1 MTSETKNTI
10 IGFTLIGLIMFGF
23 TWYQSRQYRKQ
34 MEYQAQLDS
43 IARAERMEAFALD
56 SLERLASG
64 DTLSS
69 GTTVT
74 VGTKPALKPYKDSC
88 LTAARESADSLVTL
102 SNDKMEIVFTTRGA
116 QPYSVKL
123 TDYVK
128 YDSSSL
134 YLVPPQASE
143 LNVNV
148 FAGESVDTKEFAFNL
163 AEVTDSSV
171 VMRLPFSNGGYIQQK
186 YSLSEGSYMVHNE
199 LSFVGMD
206 GVIPSRVSS
215 VDLNWKTTVPRLEKG
230 YKNEKQ
236 YSKIDYYIPGEKSP
250 EEMGKGKNESK
261 RLDAK
266 FEWVAF
272 QQQFF
277 SAILTAPQGFES
289 GNFGVEYFPEDD
301 TDRNLMACSASARAA
316 VDMMNPG
323 DKTIPMEFY
332 FGPNH
337 FHTLKDYD
345 RKYEKIIPLG
355 GWLVGWISRF
365 VIIPCFDFLGRFIS
379 NYGLIIL
386 LMTILL
392 KIVISPL
399 TIKSYMS
406 SAKMSALK
414 PEMDKINAKYPKP
427 DDAMKKQQATME
439 LYQRAGVKPMGGCL
453 PMLLQFPI
461 LWAMFRFFPASIEL
475 RQKSFLWADD
485 LSAYDS
491 ILDFGFNIPLFGDH
505 LSLFALLMAVS
516 MFLYSK
522 MNSSQMSDDPQM
534 AGMKFMS
541 VWLMPIMMLFICNN
555 LSSGLSYYYFISN
568 LLTMLQT
575 FVIKK
580 WFVKPE
586 KILAQVEA
594 SKGKPLP
601 KSKWQQRLEEAQK
614 MQQAQLREQQKKQQ
628 KGGKR

>member
-10 IGFTLIGLIMFGF
+10 IGFTLIGVIMFGF
-23 TWYQSRQYRKQ
+23 TWYQSRQYQKQ
-34 MEYQAQLDS
+34 MEYQVQLDS
-43 IARAERMEAFALD
+43 IARAERLEAYALD
-56 SLERLASG
+56 SLNRIASG
-64 DTLSS
+64 DTLDNAA
-69 GTTVT
+69 TTV
-74 VGTKPALKPYKDSC
+74 VLSTKPALKPYRDDN
-88 LTAARESADSLVTL
+88 LTKARGAEASVLTL
-102 SNDKMEIVFTTRGA
+102 SNDKMEIAFTTKGA

-123 TDYVK
+123 LDYVK

-134 YLVPPQASE
+134 YLIPPQASE
-143 LNVNV
+143 FNVNV
-148 FAGESVDTKEFAFNL
+148 FAGESVDTKEFVFDV
-163 AEVTDSSV
+163 AEVSDSSI
-171 VMRLPFSNGGYIQQK
+171 VMRLPFAQGGYIQQK
-186 YSLSEGSYMVHNE
+186 YVLSQGSYMVHNE

-206 GVIPSRVSS
+206 SVIPSRVSS
-215 VDLNWKTTVPRLEKG
+215 IDLNWKTVVPRLEKG

-236 YSKIDYYIPGEKSP
+236 YSKIDYYVPGEKSP
-250 EEMGKGKNESK
+250 EDMGNGKNESK

-266 FEWVAF
+266 FDWVAF

-277 SAILTAPQGFES
+277 SSILTAPEGFES
-289 GNFGVEYFPEDD
+289 GEFGVEYFPEDD
-301 TDRNLMACSASARAA
+301 VDRNLMACSAHARAG
-316 VDMMNPG
+316 VDMMKAG
-323 DKTIPMEFY
+323 DKVIPFDFY

-337 FHTLKDYD
+337 YHTLKSYD

-365 VIIPCFDFLGRFIS
+365 IIIPCFDLLGRFIS

-386 LMTILL
+386 IMTVLL

-414 PEMDKINAKYPKP
+414 PEMDKINEKYPKQE
-427 DDAMKKQQATME
+427 DAMKKQQATME
-439 LYQRAGVKPMGGCL
+439 LYQRAGVKPLGGCL

-491 ILDFGFNIPLFGDH
+491 IWDFGVNIPLFGDH

-522 MNSSQMSDDPQM
+522 MTSSQMSNDPQM
-534 AGMKFMS
+534 ASMKFMS

-575 FVIKK
+575 FIIKK
-580 WFVKPE
+580 WVVKPE
-586 KILAQVEA
+586 KILAQVQA

-614 MQQAQLREQQKKQQ
+614 MQQAQLKAQQKKR
-628 KGGKR
+628 K

>member
-10 IGFTLIGLIMFGF
+10 IGFTLIGVIMFGF
-23 TWYQSRQYRKQ
+23 TWYQSRQYQKQ

-43 IARAERMEAFALD
+43 IARAERLEAYALD
-56 SLERLASG
+56 SLNRIASG
-64 DTLSS
+64 DTLDNAA
-69 GTTVT
+69 TTV
-74 VGTKPALKPYKDSC
+74 VLSTKPTLKPYKDDN
-88 LTAARESADSLVTL
+88 LTKAREAEASVLTL
-102 SNDKMEIVFTTRGA
+102 SNDKMEIAFTTKGA

-123 TDYVK
+123 LDYVK

-134 YLVPPQASE
+134 YLIPPQASE
-143 LNVNV
+143 FNVNV
-148 FAGESVDTKEFAFNL
+148 FAGESVDTKEFVFDV
-163 AEVTDSSV
+163 AEVSDSSI
-171 VMRLPFSNGGYIQQK
+171 VMRLPFAQGGYIQQK
-186 YSLSEGSYMVHNE
+186 YVLSQGSYMVHNE

-206 GVIPSRVSS
+206 SVIPSRVSS
-215 VDLNWKTTVPRLEKG
+215 VDLNWKTVVPRLEKG

-236 YSKIDYYIPGEKSP
+236 YSKIDYYVPGEKSP
-250 EEMGKGKNESK
+250 EDMGNGKNESK

-266 FEWVAF
+266 FDWVAF

-277 SAILTAPQGFES
+277 SSILTAPEGFES
-289 GNFGVEYFPEDD
+289 GEFGVEYFPEDD
-301 TDRNLMACSASARAA
+301 VDRNLMACSAHARAG
-316 VDMMNPG
+316 VDMMKAG
-323 DKTIPMEFY
+323 DKVIPFDFY

-337 FHTLKDYD
+337 YHTLKSYD

-365 VIIPCFDFLGRFIS
+365 IIIPCFDLLGRFIS

-386 LMTILL
+386 IMTVLL

-414 PEMDKINAKYPKP
+414 PEMDKINEKYPKQE
-427 DDAMKKQQATME
+427 DAMKKQQATME
-439 LYQRAGVKPMGGCL
+439 LYQRAGVKPLGGCL

-491 ILDFGFNIPLFGDH
+491 IWDFGVNIPLFGDH

-522 MNSSQMSDDPQM
+522 MTSSQMSNDPQM
-534 AGMKFMS
+534 ASMKFMS

-575 FVIKK
+575 FIIKK
-580 WFVKPE
+580 WVVKPE
-586 KILAQVEA
+586 KILAQVQA

-614 MQQAQLREQQKKQQ
+614 MQQAQQKKR
-628 KGGKR
+628 K

>member
-1 MTSETKNTI
+1 
-10 IGFTLIGLIMFGF
+10 MFGF
-23 TWYQSRQYRKQ
+23 TWYQSRQYQKQ

-43 IARAERMEAFALD
+43 IARAERLEAYALD
-56 SLERLASG
+56 SLNRIASG
-64 DTLSS
+64 DTLDNAA
-69 GTTVT
+69 TTV
-74 VGTKPALKPYKDSC
+74 VLSTKPTLKPYKDDN
-88 LTAARESADSLVTL
+88 LTKAREAEASVLTL
-102 SNDKMEIVFTTRGA
+102 SNDKMEIAFTTKGA

-123 TDYVK
+123 LDYVK

-134 YLVPPQASE
+134 YLIPPQASE
-143 LNVNV
+143 FNVNV
-148 FAGESVDTKEFAFNL
+148 FAGESVDTKEFVFDV
-163 AEVTDSSV
+163 AEVSDSSI
-171 VMRLPFSNGGYIQQK
+171 VMRLPFAQGGYIQQK
-186 YSLSEGSYMVHNE
+186 YVLSQGSYMVHNE

-206 GVIPSRVSS
+206 SVIPSRVSS
-215 VDLNWKTTVPRLEKG
+215 VDLKWKTVVPRLEKG

-236 YSKIDYYIPGEKSP
+236 YSKIDYYVPGEKSP
-250 EEMGKGKNESK
+250 EDMGNGKNESK

-266 FEWVAF
+266 FDWVAF

-277 SAILTAPQGFES
+277 SSILTAPEGFES
-289 GNFGVEYFPEDD
+289 GEFGVEYFPEDD
-301 TDRNLMACSASARAA
+301 VDRNLMTCSAHARAG
-316 VDMMNPG
+316 VDMMKAG
-323 DKTIPMEFY
+323 DKVIPFDFY

-337 FHTLKDYD
+337 YHTLKSYD

-365 VIIPCFDFLGRFIS
+365 IIIPCFDLLGRFIS

-386 LMTILL
+386 IMTILL

-414 PEMDKINAKYPKP
+414 PEMDKINEKYPKQE
-427 DDAMKKQQATME
+427 DAMKKQQATME
-439 LYQRAGVKPMGGCL
+439 LYQRAGVKPLGGCL

-491 ILDFGFNIPLFGDH
+491 IWDFGFNIPLFGDH

-522 MNSSQMSDDPQM
+522 MTSSQMSNDPQM
-534 AGMKFMS
+534 ASMKFMS

-575 FVIKK
+575 FIIKK
-580 WFVKPE
+580 WVVKPE
-586 KILAQVEA
+586 KILAQVQA

-614 MQQAQLREQQKKQQ
+614 MQQAQLREQQKRRK
-628 KGGKR
+628 

>member
-1 MTSETKNTI
+1 MTSETRNTI
-10 IGFTLIGLIMFGF
+10 IGFTLIGVIMFGF
-23 TWYQSRQYRKQ
+23 TWYQSRQYQKQ

-43 IARAERMEAFALD
+43 IAQAERLEAYALD
-56 SLERLASG
+56 SLNRIASG
-64 DTLSS
+64 DTLDNAA
-69 GTTVT
+69 TTV
-74 VGTKPALKPYKDSC
+74 VLSTKPTLKPYKDDN
-88 LTAARESADSLVTL
+88 LTKAREAEASVLTL
-102 SNDKMEIVFTTRGA
+102 SNDKMEIAFTTKGA

-123 TDYVK
+123 LDYVK

-134 YLVPPQASE
+134 YLIPPQASE
-143 LNVNV
+143 FNVNV
-148 FAGESVDTKEFAFNL
+148 FAGESVDTKEFVFDV
-163 AEVTDSSV
+163 AEVSDSSI
-171 VMRLPFSNGGYIQQK
+171 VMRLPFAQGGYIQQK
-186 YSLSEGSYMVHNE
+186 YVLSQGSYMVHNE

-206 GVIPSRVSS
+206 SVIPSRVSS
-215 VDLNWKTTVPRLEKG
+215 VDLNWKTVVPRLEKG

-236 YSKIDYYIPGEKSP
+236 YSKIDYYVPGEKSP
-250 EEMGKGKNESK
+250 EDMGNGKNESK

-266 FEWVAF
+266 FDWVAF

-277 SAILTAPQGFES
+277 SSILTAPEGFES
-289 GNFGVEYFPEDD
+289 GEFGVEYFPEDD
-301 TDRNLMACSASARAA
+301 VDRNLMTCSAHARAG
-316 VDMMNPG
+316 VDMMKAG
-323 DKTIPMEFY
+323 DKVIPFDFY

-337 FHTLKDYD
+337 YHTLKSYD

-365 VIIPCFDFLGRFIS
+365 IIIPCFDLLGRFIS

-386 LMTILL
+386 IMTILL

-414 PEMDKINAKYPKP
+414 PEMDKINEKYPKQE
-427 DDAMKKQQATME
+427 DAMKKQQATME
-439 LYQRAGVKPMGGCL
+439 LYQRAGVKPLGGCL

-491 ILDFGFNIPLFGDH
+491 IWDFGVNIPLFGDH

-522 MNSSQMSDDPQM
+522 MTSSQMSNDPQM
-534 AGMKFMS
+534 ASMKFMS

-575 FVIKK
+575 FIIKK
-580 WFVKPE
+580 WVVKPE

-614 MQQAQLREQQKKQQ
+614 MQQAQLREQQKKR
-628 KGGKR
+628 K

>member
-10 IGFTLIGLIMFGF
+10 IGFTLIGVIMFGF
-23 TWYQSRQYRKQ
+23 TWYQSRQYQKQ

-43 IARAERMEAFALD
+43 IARAERLEAYALD
-56 SLERLASG
+56 SLNRIASG
-64 DTLSS
+64 DTLDNAA
-69 GTTVT
+69 TTV
-74 VGTKPALKPYKDSC
+74 VLSTKPALKPYKDDN
-88 LTAARESADSLVTL
+88 LTKAREAEASVLTL
-102 SNDKMEIVFTTRGA
+102 SNDKMEIAFTTKGA

-123 TDYVK
+123 LDYVK

-134 YLVPPQASE
+134 YLIPPQASE
-143 LNVNV
+143 FNVNV
-148 FAGESVDTKEFAFNL
+148 FAGESVDTKEFVFDV
-163 AEVTDSSV
+163 AEVSDSSI
-171 VMRLPFSNGGYIQQK
+171 VMRLPFAQGGYIQQK
-186 YSLSEGSYMVHNE
+186 YVLSQGSYMVHNE

-206 GVIPSRVSS
+206 SVIPSRVSS
-215 VDLNWKTTVPRLEKG
+215 VDLNWKTVVPRLEKG

-236 YSKIDYYIPGEKSP
+236 YSKIDYYVPGEKSP
-250 EEMGKGKNESK
+250 EDMGNGKNESK

-266 FEWVAF
+266 FDWVAF

-277 SAILTAPQGFES
+277 SSILTAPEGFES
-289 GNFGVEYFPEDD
+289 GEFGVEYFPEDD
-301 TDRNLMACSASARAA
+301 VDRNLMTCSAHARAG
-316 VDMMNPG
+316 VDMMKAG
-323 DKTIPMEFY
+323 DKVIPFDFY

-337 FHTLKDYD
+337 YHTLKSYD

-365 VIIPCFDFLGRFIS
+365 IIIPCFDLLGRFIS

-386 LMTILL
+386 IMTVLL

-414 PEMDKINAKYPKP
+414 PEMDKINEKYPKQE
-427 DDAMKKQQATME
+427 DAMKKQQATME
-439 LYQRAGVKPMGGCL
+439 LYQRAGVKPLGGCL

-491 ILDFGFNIPLFGDH
+491 IWDFGVNIPLFGDH

-522 MNSSQMSDDPQM
+522 MTSSQMSNDPQM
-534 AGMKFMS
+534 ASMKFMS

-575 FVIKK
+575 FIIKK
-580 WFVKPE
+580 WVVKPE
-586 KILAQVEA
+586 KILAQVQA

-614 MQQAQLREQQKKQQ
+614 MQQAQQKKR
-628 KGGKR
+628 K

>member
-1 MTSETKNTI
+1 
-10 IGFTLIGLIMFGF
+10 MFGF
-23 TWYQSRQYRKQ
+23 TWYQSRQYQKQ

-43 IARAERMEAFALD
+43 IAHAERLEAYALD
-56 SLERLASG
+56 SLNRIASG
-64 DTLSS
+64 DTLDNAA
-69 GTTVT
+69 TTV
-74 VGTKPALKPYKDSC
+74 VLSTKPALKPYKDDN
-88 LTAARESADSLVTL
+88 LTKAREAEASVLTL
-102 SNDKMEIVFTTRGA
+102 SNDKMEIAFTTKGA

-123 TDYVK
+123 LDYVK

-134 YLVPPQASE
+134 YLIPPQASE
-143 LNVNV
+143 FNVNV
-148 FAGESVDTKEFAFNL
+148 FAGESVDTKEFVFDV
-163 AEVTDSSV
+163 AEVSDSSI
-171 VMRLPFSNGGYIQQK
+171 VMRLPFAQGGYIQQK
-186 YSLSEGSYMVHNE
+186 YVLSQGSYMVHNE

-206 GVIPSRVSS
+206 SVIPSRVSS
-215 VDLNWKTTVPRLEKG
+215 VDLNWKTVVPRLEKG

-236 YSKIDYYIPGEKSP
+236 YSKIDYYVPGEKSP
-250 EEMGKGKNESK
+250 EDMGNGKNESK

-266 FEWVAF
+266 FDWVAF

-277 SAILTAPQGFES
+277 SSILTAPEGFES
-289 GNFGVEYFPEDD
+289 GEFGVEYFPEDD
-301 TDRNLMACSASARAA
+301 VDRNLMTCSAHARAG
-316 VDMMNPG
+316 VDMMKAG
-323 DKTIPMEFY
+323 DKVIPFDFY

-337 FHTLKDYD
+337 YHTLKSYD

-365 VIIPCFDFLGRFIS
+365 IIIPCFDLLGRFIN

-386 LMTILL
+386 IMTILL

-414 PEMDKINAKYPKP
+414 PEMDKINEKYPKQE
-427 DDAMKKQQATME
+427 DAMKKQQATME
-439 LYQRAGVKPMGGCL
+439 LYQRAGVKPLGGCL

-491 ILDFGFNIPLFGDH
+491 IWDFGVNIPLFGDH

-522 MNSSQMSDDPQM
+522 MTSSQMSNDPQM
-534 AGMKFMS
+534 ASMKFMS

-575 FVIKK
+575 FIIKK
-580 WFVKPE
+580 WVVKPE

-614 MQQAQLREQQKKQQ
+614 MQQAQMREQQKRRK
-628 KGGKR
+628 

>member
-10 IGFTLIGLIMFGF
+10 IGFTLIGVIMFGF
-23 TWYQSRQYRKQ
+23 TWYQSRQYQKQ

-43 IARAERMEAFALD
+43 IAQAERLEAYALD
-56 SLERLASG
+56 SLNRIASG
-64 DTLSS
+64 DTLDNAA
-69 GTTVT
+69 TTV
-74 VGTKPALKPYKDSC
+74 VLSTKPALKPYRDDN
-88 LTAARESADSLVTL
+88 LTKAREAEASVLTL
-102 SNDKMEIVFTTRGA
+102 SNDKMEIAFTTKGA

-123 TDYVK
+123 LDYVK

-134 YLVPPQASE
+134 YLIPPQASE
-143 LNVNV
+143 FNVNV
-148 FAGESVDTKEFAFNL
+148 FAGESVDTKEFVFDV
-163 AEVTDSSV
+163 AEVSDSSI
-171 VMRLPFSNGGYIQQK
+171 VMRLPFAQGGYIQQK
-186 YSLSEGSYMVHNE
+186 YVLSQGSYMVHNE

-206 GVIPSRVSS
+206 SVIPSRVSS
-215 VDLNWKTTVPRLEKG
+215 VDLNWKTVVPRLEKG

-236 YSKIDYYIPGEKSP
+236 YSKIDYYVPGEKSP
-250 EEMGKGKNESK
+250 EDMGNGKNESK

-266 FEWVAF
+266 FDWVAF

-277 SAILTAPQGFES
+277 SSILTAPEGFES
-289 GNFGVEYFPEDD
+289 GEFGVEYFPEDD
-301 TDRNLMACSASARAA
+301 VDRNLMTCSAHARAG
-316 VDMMNPG
+316 VDMMKAG
-323 DKTIPMEFY
+323 DKVIPFDFY

-337 FHTLKDYD
+337 YHTLKSYD

-365 VIIPCFDFLGRFIS
+365 IIIPCFDLLGRFIS

-386 LMTILL
+386 IMTILL

-414 PEMDKINAKYPKP
+414 PEMDKINEKYPKQE
-427 DDAMKKQQATME
+427 DAMKKQQATME
-439 LYQRAGVKPMGGCL
+439 LYQRAGVKPLGGCL

-491 ILDFGFNIPLFGDH
+491 LWDFGFNIPLFGDH

-522 MNSSQMSDDPQM
+522 MTSSQMSNDPQM
-534 AGMKFMS
+534 ASMKFMS

-575 FVIKK
+575 FIIKK
-580 WFVKPE
+580 WVVKPE
-586 KILAQVEA
+586 KILAQVQA

-601 KSKWQQRLEEAQK
+601 KSRWQQRLEEAQK
-614 MQQAQLREQQKKQQ
+614 MQQAQLREQQKKR
-628 KGGKR
+628 K

>member
-10 IGFTLIGLIMFGF
+10 VGFVLIGVIMFGF
-23 TWYQSRQYRKQ
+23 TWYQSRQYKKQ

-43 IARAERMEAFALD
+43 IARAEQMEAWALD
-56 SLERLASG
+56 SLNRIAAG
-64 DTLSS
+64 DTL

-74 VGTKPALKPYKDSC
+74 FSEKPALKPFKDGN
-88 LTAARESADSLVTL
+88 LTRARVAEPSQVTL
-102 SNDKMEIVFTTRGA
+102 ANDKLEIVFTTKGA

-123 TDYVK
+123 HDYVK
-128 YDSSSL
+128 SDSTAL

-143 LNVNV
+143 FNVNV
-148 FAGESVDTKEFAFNL
+148 FAGESVDTKEFVFDI

-171 VMRLPFSNGGYIQQK
+171 VMRLPFEQGGYIQQK
-186 YSLSEGSYMVHNE
+186 YVLSSGSYMVHNE

-206 GVIPSRVSS
+206 NVIPNRVSS
-215 VDLNWKTTVPRLEKG
+215 VDVNWKSVVPRLEKG

-236 YSKIDYYIPGEKSP
+236 YSRIDYYVPDEKSP
-250 EEMGKGKNESK
+250 EEIGNGKNDSK

-277 SAILTAPQGFES
+277 SSILTAPQGFES
-289 GNFGVEYFPEDD
+289 GEFGVEYFPEDD
-301 TDRNLMACSASARAA
+301 PDRNLMTCSAHARAGI
-316 VDMMNPG
+316 DMMQDG
-323 DKTIPMEFY
+323 DKMIPLDFY

-337 FHTLKDYD
+337 FNTLKEYD

-365 VIIPCFDFLGRFIS
+365 IIIPCFDFLGRFIS
-379 NYGLIIL
+379 NYGIIIL
-386 LMTILL
+386 IMTILL

-406 SAKMSALK
+406 TAKMSALK
-414 PEMDKINAKYPKP
+414 PEMDKINEKYPKQE
-427 DDAMKKQQATME
+427 DAMKKQQATME
-439 LYQRAGVKPMGGCL
+439 LYSRAGVKPLGGCL

-516 MFLYSK
+516 MWLYSK
-522 MNSSQMSDDPQM
+522 MNSSQMSNDPQM
-534 AGMKFMS
+534 ASMKFMS

-575 FVIKK
+575 FIIKK
-580 WFVKPE
+580 WVVKPE
-586 KILAQVEA
+586 KILAKLEA

-601 KSKWQQRLEEAQK
+601 KSKWQLRLEEAQK
-614 MQQAQLREQQKKQQ
+614 MQQAQLREQQKKQR
-628 KGGKR
+628 GGKR

>member
-10 IGFTLIGLIMFGF
+10 IGFTLIGVIMFGF
-23 TWYQSRQYRKQ
+23 TWYQSRQYQKQ

-43 IARAERMEAFALD
+43 IAQAERLEAYALD
-56 SLERLASG
+56 SLNRIASG
-64 DTLSS
+64 DTLDNAA
-69 GTTVT
+69 TTV
-74 VGTKPALKPYKDSC
+74 VLSTKPALKPYKDDN
-88 LTAARESADSLVTL
+88 LTKAREAEASVLTL
-102 SNDKMEIVFTTRGA
+102 SNDKMEIAFTTKGA

-123 TDYVK
+123 LDYVK

-134 YLVPPQASE
+134 YLIPPQASE
-143 LNVNV
+143 FNVNV
-148 FAGESVDTKEFAFNL
+148 FAGESVDTKEFVFDV
-163 AEVTDSSV
+163 AEVSDSSI
-171 VMRLPFSNGGYIQQK
+171 VMRLPFAQGGYIQQK
-186 YSLSEGSYMVHNE
+186 YVLSQGSYMVHNE

-206 GVIPSRVSS
+206 SVIPSRVSS
-215 VDLNWKTTVPRLEKG
+215 VDLNWKTVVPRLEKG

-236 YSKIDYYIPGEKSP
+236 YSKIDYYVPGEKSP
-250 EEMGKGKNESK
+250 EDMGNGKNESK

-266 FEWVAF
+266 FDWVAF

-277 SAILTAPQGFES
+277 SSILTAPEGFES
-289 GNFGVEYFPEDD
+289 GEFGVEYFPEDD
-301 TDRNLMACSASARAA
+301 VDRNLMTCSAHARAG
-316 VDMMNPG
+316 VDMMKAG
-323 DKTIPMEFY
+323 DKVIPFDFY

-337 FHTLKDYD
+337 YHTLKSYD

-365 VIIPCFDFLGRFIS
+365 IIIPCFDLLGRFIS

-386 LMTILL
+386 IMTVLL

-414 PEMDKINAKYPKP
+414 PEMDKINEKYPKQE
-427 DDAMKKQQATME
+427 DAMKKQQATME
-439 LYQRAGVKPMGGCL
+439 LYQRAGVKPLGGCL

-491 ILDFGFNIPLFGDH
+491 IWDFGVNIPLFGDH

-522 MNSSQMSDDPQM
+522 MTSSQMSNDPQM
-534 AGMKFMS
+534 ASMKFMS

-575 FVIKK
+575 FIIKK
-580 WFVKPE
+580 WVVKPE
-586 KILAQVEA
+586 KILAQVQA
-594 SKGKPLP
+594 SKDKPLP

-614 MQQAQLREQQKKQQ
+614 MQQAQQKKR
-628 KGGKR
+628 K

>member
-1 MTSETKNTI
+1 
-10 IGFTLIGLIMFGF
+10 MFGF
-23 TWYQSRQYRKQ
+23 TWYQSRQYQKQ
-34 MEYQAQLDS
+34 VEYQAQLDS
-43 IARAERMEAFALD
+43 IARAERLEAYALD
-56 SLERLASG
+56 SLNRIASG
-64 DTLSS
+64 DTLDNAA
-69 GTTVT
+69 TTVILS
-74 VGTKPALKPYKDSC
+74 TKPALKPYKDDN
-88 LTAARESADSLVTL
+88 LTKAREAEASVLTL
-102 SNDKMEIVFTTRGA
+102 SNDKMEIAFTTKGA

-123 TDYVK
+123 LDYVK

-134 YLVPPQASE
+134 YLIPPQASE
-143 LNVNV
+143 FNVNV
-148 FAGESVDTKEFAFNL
+148 FAGESVDTKEFVFDV
-163 AEVTDSSV
+163 AEVSDSSI
-171 VMRLPFSNGGYIQQK
+171 VMRLPFAQGGYIQQK
-186 YSLSEGSYMVHNE
+186 YLLSQGSYMVHNE

-206 GVIPSRVSS
+206 SVIPSRVSS
-215 VDLNWKTTVPRLEKG
+215 VDLNWKTVVPRLEKG

-236 YSKIDYYIPGEKSP
+236 YSKIDYYVPGEKSP
-250 EEMGKGKNESK
+250 EDMGNGKNESK

-266 FEWVAF
+266 FDWVAF

-277 SAILTAPQGFES
+277 SSILTAPGGFES
-289 GNFGVEYFPEDD
+289 GEFGVEYFPEDD
-301 TDRNLMACSASARAA
+301 VDRNLMTCSAHARAG
-316 VDMMNPG
+316 VDMMKAG
-323 DKTIPMEFY
+323 DKVIPFDFY

-337 FHTLKDYD
+337 YHTLKSYD
-345 RKYEKIIPLG
+345 QKYEKIIPLG

-365 VIIPCFDFLGRFIS
+365 IIIPCFDLLGRFIS

-386 LMTILL
+386 IMTILL

-414 PEMDKINAKYPKP
+414 PEMDKINEKYPKQE
-427 DDAMKKQQATME
+427 DAMKKQQATME
-439 LYQRAGVKPMGGCL
+439 LYQRAGVKPLGGCL

-491 ILDFGFNIPLFGDH
+491 IWDFGVNIPLFGDH

-522 MNSSQMSDDPQM
+522 MTSSQMSNDPQM
-534 AGMKFMS
+534 ASMKFMS

-575 FVIKK
+575 FIIKK
-580 WFVKPE
+580 WVVKPE
-586 KILAQVEA
+586 KILAQVQA

-614 MQQAQLREQQKKQQ
+614 MQQAQMREQQKRRK
-628 KGGKR
+628 

>member
-10 IGFTLIGLIMFGF
+10 IGFTLIGVIMFGF
-23 TWYQSRQYRKQ
+23 TWYQSRQYQKQ

-43 IARAERMEAFALD
+43 IAQAERLEAYALD
-56 SLERLASG
+56 SLNRIASG
-64 DTLSS
+64 DTLDNAA
-69 GTTVT
+69 TTV
-74 VGTKPALKPYKDSC
+74 VLSTKPALKPYRDDN
-88 LTAARESADSLVTL
+88 LTKAREAEASVLTL
-102 SNDKMEIVFTTRGA
+102 SNDKMEIAFTTRGA

-123 TDYVK
+123 LDYVK

-134 YLVPPQASE
+134 YLIPPQASE
-143 LNVNV
+143 FNVNV
-148 FAGESVDTKEFAFNL
+148 FAGESVDTKEFVFDV
-163 AEVTDSSV
+163 AEVSDSSI
-171 VMRLPFSNGGYIQQK
+171 VMRLPFAQGGYIQQK
-186 YSLSEGSYMVHNE
+186 YVLSQGSYMVHNE

-206 GVIPSRVSS
+206 SVIPSRVSS
-215 VDLNWKTTVPRLEKG
+215 VDLNWKTVVPRLEKG

-236 YSKIDYYIPGEKSP
+236 YSKIDYYVPGEKSP
-250 EEMGKGKNESK
+250 EDMGNGKNESK

-266 FEWVAF
+266 FDWVAF

-277 SAILTAPQGFES
+277 SSILTAPEGFES
-289 GNFGVEYFPEDD
+289 GEFGVEYFPEDD
-301 TDRNLMACSASARAA
+301 VDRNLMTCSAHARAG
-316 VDMMNPG
+316 VDMMKAG
-323 DKTIPMEFY
+323 DKVIPFDFY

-337 FHTLKDYD
+337 YHTLKSYD

-365 VIIPCFDFLGRFIS
+365 IIIPCFDLLGRFIS

-386 LMTILL
+386 IMTILL

-414 PEMDKINAKYPKP
+414 PEMDKINEKYPKQE
-427 DDAMKKQQATME
+427 DAMKKQQATME
-439 LYQRAGVKPMGGCL
+439 LYQRAGVKPLGGCL

-491 ILDFGFNIPLFGDH
+491 IWDFGVNIPLFGDH

-522 MNSSQMSDDPQM
+522 MTSSQMSNDPQM
-534 AGMKFMS
+534 ASMKFMS

-575 FVIKK
+575 FIIKT
-580 WFVKPE
+580 WVVKPE
-586 KILAQVEA
+586 KILAQVQA

-614 MQQAQLREQQKKQQ
+614 MQQAQMREQQKRRK
-628 KGGKR
+628 

>member
-10 IGFTLIGLIMFGF
+10 IGFTLIGVIMFGF
-23 TWYQSRQYRKQ
+23 TWYQSRQYQKQ

-43 IARAERMEAFALD
+43 IAQAERLEAYALD
-56 SLERLASG
+56 SLNRVASG
-64 DTLSS
+64 DTLDNAA
-69 GTTVT
+69 TTV
-74 VGTKPALKPYKDSC
+74 VLSTKPTLKPYRDDN
-88 LTAARESADSLVTL
+88 LTKAREAEASVLTL
-102 SNDKMEIVFTTRGA
+102 SNDKMEIAFTTKGA

-123 TDYVK
+123 LDYVK

-134 YLVPPQASE
+134 YLIPPQASE
-143 LNVNV
+143 FNVNV
-148 FAGESVDTKEFAFNL
+148 FAGESVDTKDFVFDV
-163 AEVTDSSV
+163 AEVSDSSI
-171 VMRLPFSNGGYIQQK
+171 VMRLPFAQGGYIQQK
-186 YSLSEGSYMVHNE
+186 YVLSQGSYMVHNE

-206 GVIPSRVSS
+206 SVIPSRVSS
-215 VDLNWKTTVPRLEKG
+215 IDLNWKTVVPRLEKG

-236 YSKIDYYIPGEKSP
+236 YSKIDYYVPGEKSP
-250 EEMGKGKNESK
+250 EDMGNGKNESK

-266 FEWVAF
+266 FDWVAF

-277 SAILTAPQGFES
+277 SSILTAPEGFES
-289 GNFGVEYFPEDD
+289 GEFGVEYFPEDD
-301 TDRNLMACSASARAA
+301 VDRNLMTCSAHARAG
-316 VDMMNPG
+316 VDMMKAG
-323 DKTIPMEFY
+323 DKVIPFDFY

-337 FHTLKDYD
+337 YHTLKSYD

-365 VIIPCFDFLGRFIS
+365 IIIPCFDLLGRFIS

-386 LMTILL
+386 IMTILL

-414 PEMDKINAKYPKP
+414 PEMDKINEKYPKQE
-427 DDAMKKQQATME
+427 DAMKKQQATME
-439 LYQRAGVKPMGGCL
+439 LYQRAGVKPLGGCL

-491 ILDFGFNIPLFGDH
+491 IWDFGVNIPLFGDH

-522 MNSSQMSDDPQM
+522 MTSSQMSNDPQM
-534 AGMKFMS
+534 ASMKFMS

-575 FVIKK
+575 FIIKK
-580 WFVKPE
+580 WVVKPE

-614 MQQAQLREQQKKQQ
+614 MQQAQLKAQQKQRK
-628 KGGKR
+628 

>member
-10 IGFTLIGLIMFGF
+10 IGFTLIGVIMFGF
-23 TWYQSRQYRKQ
+23 TWYQSRQYQKQ

-43 IARAERMEAFALD
+43 IARAERLEAYALD
-56 SLERLASG
+56 SLNRIASG
-64 DTLSS
+64 DTLDNAA
-69 GTTVT
+69 TTV
-74 VGTKPALKPYKDSC
+74 VLSTKPALKPYKDDN
-88 LTAARESADSLVTL
+88 LTKAREAEASVLTL
-102 SNDKMEIVFTTRGA
+102 SNDKMEIAFTTKGA

-123 TDYVK
+123 LDYVK

-134 YLVPPQASE
+134 YLIPPQASE
-143 LNVNV
+143 FNVNV
-148 FAGESVDTKEFAFNL
+148 FAGESVDTKEFVFDV
-163 AEVTDSSV
+163 AEVSDSSI
-171 VMRLPFSNGGYIQQK
+171 VMRLPFAQGGYIQQK
-186 YSLSEGSYMVHNE
+186 YVLSQGSYMVHNE

-206 GVIPSRVSS
+206 SVIPSRVSS
-215 VDLNWKTTVPRLEKG
+215 VDLNWKTVVPRLEKG

-236 YSKIDYYIPGEKSP
+236 YSKIDYYVPGEKSP
-250 EEMGKGKNESK
+250 EDMGNGKNESK

-266 FEWVAF
+266 FDWVAF

-277 SAILTAPQGFES
+277 SSILTAPEGFES
-289 GNFGVEYFPEDD
+289 GEFGVEYFPEDD
-301 TDRNLMACSASARAA
+301 VDRNLMTCSAHARAG
-316 VDMMNPG
+316 VDMMKAG
-323 DKTIPMEFY
+323 DKVIPFDFY

-337 FHTLKDYD
+337 YHTLKSYD

-365 VIIPCFDFLGRFIS
+365 IIIPCFDLLGRFIS

-386 LMTILL
+386 IMTILL

-414 PEMDKINAKYPKP
+414 PEMDKINEKYPKQE
-427 DDAMKKQQATME
+427 DAMKKQQATME
-439 LYQRAGVKPMGGCL
+439 LYQRAGVKPLGGCL

-491 ILDFGFNIPLFGDH
+491 IWDFGLNIPLFGDH

-522 MNSSQMSDDPQM
+522 MTSSQMSNDPQM
-534 AGMKFMS
+534 ASMKFMS

-575 FVIKK
+575 FIIKK
-580 WFVKPE
+580 WVVKPE
-586 KILAQVEA
+586 KILAQVQA

-614 MQQAQLREQQKKQQ
+614 MQQAQLKAQQKKR
-628 KGGKR
+628 K

>member
-10 IGFTLIGLIMFGF
+10 IGFTLIGVIMFGF
-23 TWYQSRQYRKQ
+23 TWYQSRQYQKQ

-43 IARAERMEAFALD
+43 IARAERLEAYALD
-56 SLERLASG
+56 SLNRIASG
-64 DTLSS
+64 DTLDNAA
-69 GTTVT
+69 TTV
-74 VGTKPALKPYKDSC
+74 VLSTKPTLKPYRDDN
-88 LTAARESADSLVTL
+88 LTKAREAEASVLTL
-102 SNDKMEIVFTTRGA
+102 SNDKMEIAFTTKGA

-123 TDYVK
+123 LDYVK

-134 YLVPPQASE
+134 YLIPPQASE
-143 LNVNV
+143 FNVNV
-148 FAGESVDTKEFAFNL
+148 FAGESVDTKEFVFDV
-163 AEVTDSSV
+163 AEVSDSSI
-171 VMRLPFSNGGYIQQK
+171 VMRLPFAQGGYIQQK
-186 YSLSEGSYMVHNE
+186 YVLSQGSYMVHNE

-206 GVIPSRVSS
+206 SVIPSRVSS
-215 VDLNWKTTVPRLEKG
+215 VDLNWKTVVPRLEKG

-236 YSKIDYYIPGEKSP
+236 YSKIDYYVPGEKSP
-250 EEMGKGKNESK
+250 EDMGNGKNESK

-266 FEWVAF
+266 FDWVAF

-277 SAILTAPQGFES
+277 SSILTAPEGFES
-289 GNFGVEYFPEDD
+289 GEFGVEYFPEDD
-301 TDRNLMACSASARAA
+301 VDRNLMTCSAHARAG
-316 VDMMNPG
+316 VDMMKAG
-323 DKTIPMEFY
+323 DKVIPFDFY

-337 FHTLKDYD
+337 YHTLKSYD

-355 GWLVGWISRF
+355 GWLIGWISRF
-365 VIIPCFDFLGRFIS
+365 IIIPCFDLLGRFIS

-386 LMTILL
+386 IMTVLL

-414 PEMDKINAKYPKP
+414 PEMDKINEKYPKQE
-427 DDAMKKQQATME
+427 DAMKKQQATME
-439 LYQRAGVKPMGGCL
+439 LYQRAGVKPLGGCL

-491 ILDFGFNIPLFGDH
+491 IWDFGVNIPLFGDH

-522 MNSSQMSDDPQM
+522 MTSSQMSNDPQM
-534 AGMKFMS
+534 ASMKFMS

-575 FVIKK
+575 FIIKK
-580 WFVKPE
+580 WVVKPE

-614 MQQAQLREQQKKQQ
+614 MQQAQQKKR
-628 KGGKR
+628 K

>member
-10 IGFTLIGLIMFGF
+10 IGFTLIGVIMFGF
-23 TWYQSRQYRKQ
+23 TWYQSRQYQKQ

-43 IARAERMEAFALD
+43 IAQAERLEAYALD
-56 SLERLASG
+56 SLNRIASG
-64 DTLSS
+64 DTLDNAA
-69 GTTVT
+69 TTV
-74 VGTKPALKPYKDSC
+74 VLSTKPTLKPYRDDN
-88 LTAARESADSLVTL
+88 LTKAREAEASVLTL
-102 SNDKMEIVFTTRGA
+102 SNDKMEIAFTTKGA

-123 TDYVK
+123 LDYVK

-134 YLVPPQASE
+134 YLIPPQASE
-143 LNVNV
+143 FNVNV
-148 FAGESVDTKEFAFNL
+148 FAGESVDTKEFVFDV
-163 AEVTDSSV
+163 AEVSDSSI
-171 VMRLPFSNGGYIQQK
+171 VMCLPFAQGGYIQQK
-186 YSLSEGSYMVHNE
+186 YVLSQGSYMVHNE

-206 GVIPSRVSS
+206 SVIPSRVSS
-215 VDLNWKTTVPRLEKG
+215 VDLNWKTVVPRLEKG

-236 YSKIDYYIPGEKSP
+236 YSKIDYYVPGEKSP
-250 EEMGKGKNESK
+250 EDMGNGKNESK

-266 FEWVAF
+266 FDWVAF

-277 SAILTAPQGFES
+277 SSILTAPEGFES
-289 GNFGVEYFPEDD
+289 GEFGVEYFPEDD
-301 TDRNLMACSASARAA
+301 VDRNLMACSAHARAG
-316 VDMMNPG
+316 VDMMKAG
-323 DKTIPMEFY
+323 DKVIPFDFY

-337 FHTLKDYD
+337 YHTLKSYD

-365 VIIPCFDFLGRFIS
+365 IIIPCFDLLGRFIS

-386 LMTILL
+386 IMTVLL

-414 PEMDKINAKYPKP
+414 PEMDKINEKYPKQE
-427 DDAMKKQQATME
+427 DAMKKQQATME
-439 LYQRAGVKPMGGCL
+439 LYQRAGVKPLGGCL

-491 ILDFGFNIPLFGDH
+491 IWDFGVNIPLFGDH

-522 MNSSQMSDDPQM
+522 MTSSQMSNDPQM
-534 AGMKFMS
+534 ASMKFMS

-575 FVIKK
+575 FIIKK
-580 WFVKPE
+580 WVVKPE

-614 MQQAQLREQQKKQQ
+614 MQQAQMREQQKRRK
-628 KGGKR
+628 

>member
-10 IGFTLIGLIMFGF
+10 IGFTLIGVIMFGF
-23 TWYQSRQYRKQ
+23 TWYQSRQYQKQ

-43 IARAERMEAFALD
+43 IAQAERLEAYALD
-56 SLERLASG
+56 SLNRIASG
-64 DTLSS
+64 DTLDNAA
-69 GTTVT
+69 TTV
-74 VGTKPALKPYKDSC
+74 VLSTKPTLKPYKDDN
-88 LTAARESADSLVTL
+88 LTKAREAEASVLTL
-102 SNDKMEIVFTTRGA
+102 SNDKLEIAFTTKGA

-123 TDYVK
+123 LDYVK

-134 YLVPPQASE
+134 YLIPPQASE
-143 LNVNV
+143 FNVNV
-148 FAGESVDTKEFAFNL
+148 FAGESVDTKEFVFDV
-163 AEVTDSSV
+163 AEVSDSSI
-171 VMRLPFSNGGYIQQK
+171 VMRLPFAQGGYIQQK
-186 YSLSEGSYMVHNE
+186 YVLSQGSYMVHNE

-206 GVIPSRVSS
+206 SVIPSRVSS
-215 VDLNWKTTVPRLEKG
+215 VDLNWKTVVPRLEKG

-236 YSKIDYYIPGEKSP
+236 YSKIDYYVPGEKSP
-250 EEMGKGKNESK
+250 EDMGNGKNDSK

-266 FEWVAF
+266 FDWVAF

-277 SAILTAPQGFES
+277 SSILTAPEGFES
-289 GNFGVEYFPEDD
+289 GEFGVEYFPEDD
-301 TDRNLMACSASARAA
+301 VDRNLMTCSAHARAG
-316 VDMMNPG
+316 VDMMKAG
-323 DKTIPMEFY
+323 DKVIPFDFY

-337 FHTLKDYD
+337 YHTLKSYD

-365 VIIPCFDFLGRFIS
+365 IIIPCFDLLGRFIS

-386 LMTILL
+386 IMTILL

-414 PEMDKINAKYPKP
+414 PEMDKINEKYPKQE
-427 DDAMKKQQATME
+427 DAMKKQQATME
-439 LYQRAGVKPMGGCL
+439 LYQRAGVKPLGGCL

-491 ILDFGFNIPLFGDH
+491 IWDFGVNIPLFGDH

-522 MNSSQMSDDPQM
+522 MTSSQMSNDPQM
-534 AGMKFMS
+534 ASMKFMS

-575 FVIKK
+575 FIIKK
-580 WFVKPE
+580 WVVKPE
-586 KILAQVEA
+586 KILAQVQA

-614 MQQAQLREQQKKQQ
+614 MQQAQMREQQKRRK
-628 KGGKR
+628 